1 MGNPANKTV
10 VINKTAEKDLDGDVN
25 DKKITGIHM
34 DMSNIVD
41 LTNDSDDEKFEKE
54 DIFSDDDDVS
64 DSDSDSDLKSMK
76 KKVAELEEESRKL
89 DMMVK
94 KTSEKPVKPKITKV
108 LKKHDDTTD
117 GGEKKKRKREKK
129 PHSDEKKEKRVKK
142 EKKPTKKKQK
152 VVLSSNEP
160 KLIEFRANG
169 EDVKFYRKND
179 EAAIA
184 RRKIRNDCRRILAK
198 YAEQGV
204 RLPGR
209 ISFKTRTKNTEERK
223 IVNPRPPKDKVVIA
237 TNAINS
243 DYPT

>member
-76 KKVAELEEESRKL
+76 KKVAELEEESKKL
-89 DMMVK
+89 EDLK
-94 KTSEKPVKPKITKV
+94 KTFKKPVKPKITKV

>member
-34 DMSNIVD
+34 DMPSIVD

-54 DIFSDDDDVS
+54 DIFSDDDDIS

-76 KKVAELEEESRKL
+76 KKVAELEEESKKL
-89 DMMVK
+89 EDLK
-94 KTSEKPVKPKITKV
+94 KTFKKPVKPKITKV